1 MCDAP
6 ASGRP
11 SRRCPRSLCG
21 RIGGVTN
28 IDWRKHLAPFYGKT
42 CDIKWESGR
51 GAAHR
56 LNDHEVYL
64 FDAEKEPDRVEELVT
79 GIIGDWD
86 VLREELGK
94 GEEELVMFATESD
107 EDEDEGTSM
116 VEMIFFYDRNT
127 GETYYYE
134 EGSFYVLNAGPKL
147 SPLRLDQI
155 TIAATKE

>member
-1 MCDAP
+1 M
-6 ASGRP
+6 
-11 SRRCPRSLCG
+11 
-21 RIGGVTN
+21 TN
-28 IDWRKHLAPFYGKT
+28 TDWRKLLAPFYGKT
-42 CDIKWESGR
+42 CDITWESGR

-64 FDAEKEPDRVEELVT
+64 FDAEKEADRVEELVM

-86 VLREELGK
+86 VVKEELGK
-94 GEEELVMFATESD
+94 GEEELVMFATEED

-134 EGSFYVLNAGPKL
+134 EGSYYTLNAEPEL
-147 SPLRLDQI
+147 PALRLDQI
-155 TIAATKE
+155 TITAAKK

>member
-1 MCDAP
+1 
-6 ASGRP
+6 
-11 SRRCPRSLCG
+11 LWG
-21 RIGGVTN
+21 RISAVTN
-28 IDWRKHLAPFYGKT
+28 TDWRKLLAPFYGKT
-42 CDIKWESGR
+42 CDIQWKSGQ

-64 FDAEKEPDRVEELVT
+64 FDAEKETDRVEELVT

-86 VLREELGK
+86 VVKEELGK

-107 EDEDEGTSM
+107 EDEDAGTSM

-134 EGSFYVLNAGPKL
+134 EGSFYVLNAGPEQP
-147 SPLRLDQI
+147 PLRLDEI
-155 TIAATKE
+155 TIAAAKK